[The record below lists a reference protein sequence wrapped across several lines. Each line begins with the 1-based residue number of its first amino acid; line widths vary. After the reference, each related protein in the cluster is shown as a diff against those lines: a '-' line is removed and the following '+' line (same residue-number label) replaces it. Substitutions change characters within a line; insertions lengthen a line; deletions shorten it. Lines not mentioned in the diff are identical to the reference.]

1 MILIGGASE
10 RQLDGVG
17 AFQEY
22 LQVNFLIVLTNTAE
36 LYNLYIDVLLII
48 FDRVRSTNVSPH
60 DYYIFYENDFG
71 KIWYSNLCYSCQVES
86 CRMHVKYAAQPN
98 SIEQIPFV
106 VEKVCRFTFPF
117 TDLCHSIKCLKRI
130 IPSASYNEHKPF
142 IQRLQGRNFS
152 RCLMVYYLSCS
163 VLTDVLCSFHRQ
175 RERRYLDDPELVIL
189 VCPLIW
195 SLVRLF
201 L

>member
-22 LQVNFLIVLTNTAE
+22 LQVNFLIILTNTAE

-71 KIWYSNLCYSCQVES
+71 ENLIS
-86 CRMHVKYAAQPN
+86 
-98 SIEQIPFV
+98 
-106 VEKVCRFTFPF
+106 
-117 TDLCHSIKCLKRI
+117 
-130 IPSASYNEHKPF
+130 
-142 IQRLQGRNFS
+142 
-152 RCLMVYYLSCS
+152 
-163 VLTDVLCSFHRQ
+163 
-175 RERRYLDDPELVIL
+175 
-189 VCPLIW
+189 
-195 SLVRLF
+195 
-201 L
+201 